1 MEYNEDFLNKM
12 AMKNRIISTE
22 DRIEMVILLS
32 MLGLVVLLVTGIMIV
47 VL

>member
-1 MEYNEDFLNKM
+1 MN
-12 AMKNRIISTE
+12 MKNRIISTE

>member
-1 MEYNEDFLNKM
+1 
-12 AMKNRIISTE
+12 MKNRIISTE